1 MFMGS
6 SLRATAVRCFIF
18 RFFTRVPLCHLTVA
32 MIHRTVG
39 DGRVFEVGTSITADD
54 FPLLQLAVEYTVM
67 KEVAIEECFH
77 HRSRRKRVPSGYLFD
92 ACACEDKFVFFWIDQ
107 LWSTKCRLTLGTFNP
122 EVIIHLLLQ
131 KVSFLLVSNCRR

>member
-1 MFMGS
+1 MIGMDGDPTNVHGLQFASNS
-6 SLRATAVRCFIF
+6 SAV
-18 RFFTRVPLCHLTVA
+18 LHLP
-32 MIHRTVG
+32 IHRTVG

-107 LWSTKCRLTLGTFNP
+107 LWSTKCRLTLGTFMATR
-122 EVIIHLLLQ
+122 I
-131 KVSFLLVSNCRR
+131 RR